1 MSNRICPK
9 CGTSN
14 PAEMS
19 FCSNCG
25 QTLNVPVENVSGRS
39 EEPPPTVF
47 MNQPSPTSPR
57 QPVVTTPQI
66 SSNPPQPPK
75 KSSKALMFGVIGC
88 LGLLVVS
95 VVGLVIAGLALGYGS
110 NIFSKKEEPYKDSRT
125 PTPKSN
131 SNSVSNSKPVIS
143 DTRNTKKTDSTN
155 TSRTDSTDTSKT
167 DDDSDSS
174 AFLVTVLEARKQV
187 GSFNQTSAKTLVT
200 KDYFP
205 LASGAAQ
212 AEYSNGSKYVYLT
225 VGKFSSLS
233 VAKENFNDQIKGI
246 KGGGGKVTYENT
258 ADDGTISAIYNNKGY
273 YFAEYCNTNGFC
285 NRLHSDNQAALQS
298 FFKEYAK

>member
-25 QTLNVPVENVSGRS
+25 QTLNVPVENAPRRS

-47 MNQPSPTSPR
+47 MNQPTPTSPH
-57 QPVVTTPQI
+57 QPVLTTPQI

-88 LGLLVVS
+88 LGLLIVS
-95 VVGLVIAGLALGYGS
+95 VVGLVIAGFALGYGS
-110 NIFSKKEEPYKDSRT
+110 DIFSKKEEPYRDFPT

-143 DTRNTKKTDSTN
+143 DTRNTKKSDSTN
-155 TSRTDSTDTSKT
+155 TSPTNTSQT

-174 AFLVTVLEARKQV
+174 AFLVTILEERKQV
-187 GSFNQTSAKTLVT
+187 GSFNQTSAKTLVA
-200 KDYFP
+200 KEYFP
-205 LASGAAQ
+205 EADGAAQ
-212 AEYSNGSKYVYLT
+212 AEYSKGSKQVLLL
-225 VGKFSSLS
+225 VGKFSSPE
-233 VAKENFNDQIKGI
+233 VAKQNFNDQIKGV
-246 KGGGGKVTYENT
+246 KSGGGKVTYENT
-258 ADDGTISAIYNNKGY
+258 ADDGTISAIYTHKNF
-273 YFAEYCNTNGFC
+273 YFAEYCNTNSFC
-285 NRLHSDNQAALQS
+285 NRILSSDQATLKS
-298 FFKEYAK
+298 FLEDYAK